1 MLIRYF
7 FLACLFITFHYF
19 SLNLLNAKN
28 EFPFIPGEKLEYE
41 LSWGFIPV
49 GSAVMEVAPRNP
61 LSIDPWQIRF
71 SVRTNSFADKF
82 YKVRTNVTSWVDSN
96 FTHSIKYEKSQH
108 EGKTR
113 KEISVKYDYRKDEV
127 IYLENDQPP
136 RVLRLKEKVYD
147 PLAIAF
153 AFRCFPVEVG
163 KTKLLPT

>member
-1 MLIRYF
+1 MLIRCF
-7 FLACLFITFHYF
+7 FLACLLIITFHYF

-28 EFPFIPGEKLEYE
+28 DFLLLPGEKIEYE

-96 FTHSIKYEKSQH
+96 FKSF
-108 EGKTR
+108 
-113 KEISVKYDYRKDEV
+113 D
-127 IYLENDQPP
+127 
-136 RVLRLKEKVYD
+136 
-147 PLAIAF
+147 
-153 AFRCFPVEVG
+153 
-163 KTKLLPT
+163 